1 MLTRITQILKRI
13 FSNLDV
19 MIKGLY
25 PNWSYSIL
33 YLPYSCQHILF
44 VQLVIFLFL

>member
-1 MLTRITQILKRI
+1 MLTRIRQILKRI

-19 MIKGLY
+19 MIQGLY

-33 YLPYSCQHILF
+33 YLPHLCQHIL
-44 VQLVIFLFL
+44 LI